1 MFWKN
6 KNQVGFFNFCI
17 FFIFFLCSISK
28 NAWKLEIAESILSM
42 ENIPGALSL
51 CLLGILAFSSL
62 FTFYLSQAIYIYI
75 YIYIYIFIY
84 IYIYIIYLSL
94 KSFVDAAHQPHLCG
108 VMSSSIN
115 LIHAE
120 FYQRCFMVN
129 VLTNTF
135 YEIIVNCSQTKFLA
149 IVLFLLVFFFCN
161 FFAWPMFRLTH

>member
-1 MFWKN
+1 M
-6 KNQVGFFNFCI
+6 FNFKKCLKTRDCRVDSQHGKYPWCSLSVCWE
-17 FFIFFLCSISK
+17 FLPSLPCSLFIFL
-28 NAWKLEIAESILSM
+28 KL
-42 ENIPGALSL
+42 
-51 CLLGILAFSSL
+51 
-62 FTFYLSQAIYIYI
+62 YIYI

-84 IYIYIIYLSL
+84 IYIYIIYIYIIYLSL

-108 VMSSSIN
+108 VMSSSVN

-149 IVLFLLVFFFCN
+149 IVLFLLVFFFLQ